1 VKHERATEEIRELA
15 ALYALGSLTQH
26 EARSFEIHLQEGC
39 DICEAEIQR
48 FARTL
53 AEMGFAAEE
62 VPAPDYLRDLLLAR
76 IEREGKPAA
85 KAPAPSEKDKVEIP
99 KEKPF
104 SAAASPLFGAQPKR
118 ENPRILPWILAAALV
133 VLAIIFFFSWK
144 MSKDTSDQLL
154 ATLSASQTDLA
165 ELQKQIDAG
174 KEKSADLEQI
184 WVIIN
189 KPGARIARLI
199 GQTAPSANVGAILW
213 DTEHAECLALGSILA
228 APQGKAYQLWFF
240 SATKKIPVGLIRTD
254 AEGRFFMKFPVPK
267 DAAGA
272 TAVVITLEPDNGSE
286 IPTAPYSAAGRID

>member
-1 VKHERATEEIRELA
+1 MKHERATEEIRELA

-26 EARSFEIHLQEGC
+26 EARSFEIHLQEKC
-39 DICEAEIQR
+39 AICEAEIQR

-85 KAPAPSEKDKVEIP
+85 KAPAPVERDKVEIP

-104 SAAASPLFGAQPKR
+104 SAAAAPLFATRPKR
-118 ENPRILPWILAAALV
+118 EKPRILPWILAVALV
-133 VLAIIFFFSWK
+133 VLAIASFFSWK
-144 MSKDTSDQLL
+144 MSKDTNNQLQ
-154 ATLSASQTDLA
+154 AKLSASQIDLA

-184 WVIIN
+184 WVVIN
-189 KPGARIARLI
+189 RPGARIARLI
-199 GQTAPSANVGAILW
+199 GQAATPSNVGAILW
-213 DTEHAECLALGSILA
+213 DTEHSECMALGSFPA

-240 SATKKIPVGLIRTD
+240 SATKKVPVGLIRTD
-254 AEGRFFMKFPVPK
+254 TEGRFFMKFPVPK

-272 TAVVITLEPDNGSE
+272 TAVVVTLEPDNGSE

>member
-26 EARSFEIHLQEGC
+26 EARSLEIHLQEGC
-39 DICEAEIQR
+39 AICEAEIQR

-62 VPAPDYLRDLLLAR
+62 VPAPDYLRDLLLVR

-85 KAPAPSEKDKVEIP
+85 KAPAPGEKDKAEIP
-99 KEKPF
+99 REKPF
-104 SAAASPLFGAQPKR
+104 STAASPLFAAQPKR
-118 ENPRILPWILAAALV
+118 EKPHILPWILAVALV
-133 VLAIIFFFSWK
+133 VLAIVSFFSWK
-144 MSKDTSDQLL
+144 MSTDTNHQLQ
-154 ATLSASQTDLA
+154 AILSASQIDLA

-184 WVIIN
+184 WNIVN
-189 KPGARIARLI
+189 RPGARIARLI
-199 GQTAPSANVGAILW
+199 GQAATPSNAGAILW
-213 DTEHAECLALGSILA
+213 DTEHAECLALGSFLA
-228 APQGKAYQLWFF
+228 APQGKAYQLWLF
-240 SATKKIPVGLIRTD
+240 SATKKVPVGPIRTD
-254 AEGRFFMKFPVPK
+254 AEGRFFVKFPVPT

-272 TAVVITLEPDNGSE
+272 TAVVVTLEPDNGSE